1 MPSSTP
7 PQPRHNTHK
16 PVGVSTPFTWLAR
29 GGTDFLN
36 NPWPGLLHGGL
47 LALFGALLAWVARD
61 QFWWLA
67 GAFSGF
73 LIVAPVLATGLY
85 AVSRALEQGRVLTLA
100 EVWRLWWQ
108 RDRRL
113 VQFGLLLG
121 LAGTGWVLTSAALI
135 TLWSPVPI
143 HKPAD
148 FFAHV
153 VLNPDPGLFEVWL
166 LLGALLAAPVF
177 ASSVITLP
185 MLVDTDR
192 PLWAVVGQSWRVVA
206 DHPQTM
212 VCWALCIT
220 TLVGLAMLSAL
231 VGLLIV
237 VPVLGHASWH
247 AYRDL
252 CPPGPGGRGS
262 H

>member
-1 MPSSTP
+1 MTTHRTP
-7 PQPRHNTHK
+7 PQP
-16 PVGVSTPFTWLAR
+16 PVPIGLARPFSWLAR
-29 GGTDFLN
+29 GGMDLLN
-36 NPWPGLLHGGL
+36 NPWPGLLHGAL
-47 LALFGALLAWVARD
+47 LALFGAALAWVARD

-85 AVSRALEQGRVLTLA
+85 AVSRGLEHGQLMAPA
-100 EVWRLWWQ
+100 EVWRLWRS

-121 LAGTGWVLTSAALI
+121 LAGTGWVLTSAGLI

-143 HKPAD
+143 HKPED
-148 FFAHV
+148 FFRHV
-153 VLNPDPGLFEVWL
+153 VLADDPGLFEAWM

-185 MLVDTDR
+185 LLVDT
-192 PLWAVVGQSWRVVA
+192 PLPVWVAVRQSWRVVA
-206 DHPQTM
+206 DHPQVM
-212 VCWALCIT
+212 VLWALCMVV
-220 TLVGLAMLSAL
+220 LVGLGMLTAL
-231 VGLLIV
+231 VGLVVV

-252 CPPGPGGRGS
+252 CPQPMAATLP
-262 H
+262 

>member
-1 MPSSTP
+1 
-7 PQPRHNTHK
+7 
-16 PVGVSTPFTWLAR
+16 
-29 GGTDFLN
+29 
-36 NPWPGLLHGGL
+36 
-47 LALFGALLAWVARD
+47 
-61 QFWWLA
+61 
-67 GAFSGF
+67 
-73 LIVAPVLATGLY
+73 
-85 AVSRALEQGRVLTLA
+85 
-100 EVWRLWWQ
+100 
-108 RDRRL
+108 
-113 VQFGLLLG
+113 
-121 LAGTGWVLTSAALI
+121 
-135 TLWSPVPI
+135 
-143 HKPAD
+143 
-148 FFAHV
+148 
-153 VLNPDPGLFEVWL
+153 
-166 LLGALLAAPVF
+166 
-177 ASSVITLP
+177 VITLP